1 MKPLIRL
8 VDVWKMYIGEYVL
21 RDVNL
26 EVLEGDFI
34 HIRGRSGVGKTS
46 LLKILSLLSRPSR
59 GRVFFMDMDVTDA
72 PDSVRSSIRAKY
84 YSVVFQGE
92 NLISTLTLAENIHL
106 ALDVKNVG
114 EPWIEIDEL
123 LETLGLKGL
132 ENRYPHQLSAGEK
145 QRAAL
150 ARALATTPAI
160 LLLDEPLANLDDD
173 IGATVLELLSR
184 YNRDRGAGIV
194 MTTTELHNKLPG
206 TRSYIIRDSHLI
218 ED

>member
-1 MKPLIRL
+1 MIRL

-21 RDVNL
+21 KDVNL
-26 EVLEGDFI
+26 EVSAGDFI
-34 HIRGRSGVGKTS
+34 LIRGRSGVGKTS

-59 GRVFFMDMDVTDA
+59 GRVYFMDRDVTDA
-72 PDSVRSSIRAKY
+72 PDSLRSSIRAKY

-106 ALDVKNVG
+106 ALDVKKMG
-114 EPWIEIDEL
+114 ETWIGIDEL

-150 ARALATTPAI
+150 ARALATTPDI

-184 YNRDRGAGIV
+184 YNREEGAAV
-194 MTTTELHNKLPG
+194 VVTTTELHSRLPG

-218 ED
+218 VD

>member
-8 VDVWKMYIGEYVL
+8 LDVWKMYIGEYVL
-21 RDVNL
+21 KDVNI
-26 EVLEGDFI
+26 EVKRGDFI

-59 GRVFFMDMDVTDA
+59 GRVYFMEEDVTNA
-72 PDSVRSSIRAKY
+72 PDPLKSGIRAKY

-92 NLISTLTLAENIHL
+92 NLISTLTLAENIRL
-106 ALDVKNVG
+106 AMDIKKAG
-114 EPWIEIDEL
+114 ENWIEIDEL
-123 LETLGLKGL
+123 LEILGLKGL
-132 ENRYPHQLSAGEK
+132 ENRCPHQLSAGEK

-150 ARALATTPAI
+150 ARALATTPDI

-173 IGATVLELLSR
+173 IGRTVLELLSR
-184 YNRDRGAGIV
+184 YNRERGVAIV
-194 MTTTELHNKLPG
+194 MTTTELHNRLPG